1 MTIHPFPGQ
10 SCAERHITSHLATD
24 EQRRAAA
31 DLMGLTYPDDLLWA
45 APGAPVIGAEA
56 VEVPAPDQYRLS
68 LSNRLKEAIWSGAVG
83 AYGLACGVA
92 GGLMVAIVLGRL

>member
-1 MTIHPFPGQ
+1 MTLHPFPGK
-10 SCAERHITSHLATD
+10 SCAERHLTSHLATD

-56 VEVPAPDQYRLS
+56 VEVPAPMQYRLERIGR
-68 LSNRLKEAIWSGAVG
+68 RLNV
-83 AYGLACGVA
+83 LAAGVA
-92 GGLMVAIVLGRL
+92 VFLIGLIVGELLALAAVVGRM